1 MKVEPVS
8 SESNPAVQTPAT
20 AATRSSSRFSL
31 TQVQPLNKEQ
41 LSRMATWMF
50 RSFAILIAIYLLT
63 QPGQKWVGAF
73 VFGCGFAAVGFGVYL
88 TFRILNFPDLTIEG
102 SYALGATVSAALIT
116 GQKDSWLG
124 NPWVATLIATLCGAL
139 AGATTGL
146 LHTRLKINGLLA
158 SILVT
163 TALYSIN
170 IRVLG
175 KSAYIALVD
184 QPSVVD
190 TPINMARTFFGA
202 EKLDGPTKEWL
213 RLGFFAVIVLILI
226 LLLNWFLS
234 TQLGL
239 ALRATGDNEAMIKA
253 LGFNTNNGK
262 VMVLALSN
270 ALFGLTGALVVAQYL
285 NSVSSDAGLGL
296 IVIGLA
302 AVIVGESFLPPRTV
316 LFALLGALVGSIIYR
331 VIFTSVFGLDFT
343 WDVFTR
349 AALTLGVAAV
359 VSYLIFL
366 TLNSQTPAWITLLS
380 IFLGAIVT
388 ALLSSL
394 FHFLVT
400 FAFNADLRGSIIKVE
415 SGDIKLAL
423 AVLIVIAMGV
433 PALRSRI
440 GNKTIQAAIG
450 KKA

>member
-1 MKVEPVS
+1 LKVEPIS
-8 SESNPAVQTPAT
+8 SEATNTETLATPKT
-20 AATRSSSRFSL
+20 QPSPKFSL
-31 TQVQPLNKEQ
+31 TQLQPLSKEN
-41 LSRMATWMF
+41 LSLLATWSF
-50 RSFAILIAIYLLT
+50 RLIAILLAIYLLT
-63 QPGQKWVGAF
+63 QPGQKWIGAF
-73 VFGCGFAAVGFGVYL
+73 VFGCGFAAVGVGVYL
-88 TFRILNFPDLTIEG
+88 TFRVLNFPDLTIEG
-102 SYALGATVSAALIT
+102 SYALGATVTAALIT
-116 GQKDSWLG
+116 GQKDNILG

-175 KSAYIALVD
+175 KQAFIALVD
-184 QPSVVD
+184 QPTVVD
-190 TPINMARTFFGA
+190 SAISFARTFLGV
-202 EKLDGPTKEWL
+202 EKLDGVTKEWL
-213 RLGFFAVIVLILI
+213 RLGFFALIAVLII
-226 LLLNWFLS
+226 LLLNWFLN

-262 VMVLALSN
+262 ILVLAISN
-270 ALFGLTGALVVAQYL
+270 GLFGLTGALVVAQYL

-296 IVIGLA
+296 IVVGLA

-316 LFALLGALVGSIIYR
+316 MFALFGALIGSIIYR
-331 VIFTSVFGLDFT
+331 VIYTSVFGLDLT
-343 WDVFTR
+343 WDIMLR
-349 AALTLGVAAV
+349 ALLTIGVAAL
-359 VSYLIFL
+359 VSYLIFM

-380 IFLGAIVT
+380 ILLGSIVT

-394 FHFLVT
+394 FHFLLS
-400 FAFNADLRGSIIKVE
+400 FSLNLDLKGSIIKVE

-423 AVLIVIAMGV
+423 AVLIIFAMGV

-440 GNKTIQAAIG
+440 GNRVIKTALG
-450 KKA
+450 K